1 MSIAELW
8 KVKAKDKATDKHKD
22 KAKDDKAKKPEG
34 YGPFRIMSFSL
45 AAYNSDPRSY
55 PDSGDFPEVFEG
67 LPGRE
72 RDP

>member
-34 YGPFRIMSFSL
+34 YKAGNL
-45 AAYNSDPRSY
+45 GGND
-55 PDSGDFPEVFEG
+55 DSSKRAIIP
-67 LPGRE
+67 
-72 RDP
+72 